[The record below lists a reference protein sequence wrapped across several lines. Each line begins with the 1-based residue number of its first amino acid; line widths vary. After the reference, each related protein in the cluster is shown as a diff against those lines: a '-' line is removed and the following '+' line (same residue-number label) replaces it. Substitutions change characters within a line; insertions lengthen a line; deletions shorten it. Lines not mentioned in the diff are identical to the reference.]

1 MELTSIEKLLVKYN
15 NGNTSLQEESDLRD
29 YFTGEFVAPHL
40 QEYVSVFTY
49 FTAVK
54 NDTYNKN
61 ILLKPKKFNNI
72 RRKFMS
78 VAASIV
84 LLLSATFVAKQEYD
98 RFQAHKKLAQITKG
112 LKLLSNQL
120 KKGEVAL
127 ANVYSYK
134 TTPKLKN

>member
-1 MELTSIEKLLVKYN
+1 
-15 NGNTSLQEESDLRD
+15 
-29 YFTGEFVAPHL
+29 
-40 QEYVSVFTY
+40 
-49 FTAVK
+49 
-54 NDTYNKN
+54 
-61 ILLKPKKFNNI
+61 
-72 RRKFMS
+72 MS